1 MVYTKLVDFVEI
13 PPITRLKLVHT
24 QSPALVQSIIANR
37 LRNPSAA
44 LVHIPRLLQMEQ
56 TADPVTISLL
66 FLMKADLE
74 GKIGAHTEYLQSITE
89 ASRYHDN
96 ALTRILISKA
106 EETKIK

>member
-1 MVYTKLVDFVEI
+1 
-13 PPITRLKLVHT
+13 
-24 QSPALVQSIIANR
+24 
-37 LRNPSAA
+37 
-44 LVHIPRLLQMEQ
+44 
-56 TADPVTISLL
+56 
-66 FLMKADLE
+66 MKADLE